1 MINPTAPRATV
12 PASSHHTKAATK
24 AALTVLPCLAMFS
37 QPKDEAEH
45 GRDPDLVSNWLALNQ
60 PLLARTL
67 KACQQFH
74 ANVYARNCD
83 KVIAA
88 KAVQYRTRRDTQL
101 RQKVWMLS
109 LDILQY
115 FATEVWNELG

>member
-1 MINPTAPRATV
+1 
-12 PASSHHTKAATK
+12 
-24 AALTVLPCLAMFS
+24 MFS
-37 QPKDEAEH
+37 PPKDEAEH

-88 KAVQYRTRRDTQL
+88 KAFQYRTR
-101 RQKVWMLS
+101 QKNTAETES
-109 LDILQY
+109 LD
-115 FATEVWNELG
+115 VVLGYPSVLRD